1 MVIINI
7 QSLTIFI
14 FVKLTIFINIHSCD
28 KYFVDSKQI
37 DLAIFVDSK
46 QIELTIPDE
55 LPEYSQTSFQ
65 WIYGTDHLN
74 PLKRDNDLQDQQEN
88 LIFFVI

>member
-14 FVKLTIFINIHSCD
+14 FIKLTIFINIHSCD

-37 DLAIFVDSK
+37 DLAI
-46 QIELTIPDE
+46 PDD
-55 LPEYSQTSFQ
+55 LPE
-65 WIYGTDHLN
+65 
-74 PLKRDNDLQDQQEN
+74 
-88 LIFFVI
+88 